1 MAIWRSSLYADAE
14 GAMVITISQAK
25 GQIYYFFKIYIFIL
39 LLCITAIRRIR
50 GDFYFVGLTNIY
62 RRFSVWNKF

>member
-1 MAIWRSSLYADAE
+1 MAIWRSSLYANAE

-39 LLCITAIRRIR
+39 LLYVTAIRRIR
-50 GDFYFVGLTNIY
+50 GDF
-62 RRFSVWNKF
+62 